1 MLTTRHGHAI
11 LPLVTDRT
19 ALPPS
24 WPEPPTDPPDDD
36 PDGAEFLDDWYK
48 HDCDDGDMWC
58 PPCIACHLATGETVC
73 QFTCEHR
80 KDLE

>member
-1 MLTTRHGHAI
+1 M
-11 LPLVTDRT
+11 TDRN

-36 PDGAEFLDDWYK
+36 RDAPEARIGDW
-48 HDCDDGDMWC
+48 HDCDEDC
-58 PPCIACHLATGETVC
+58 PPCIACYMLTGDTVC
-73 QFTCEHR
+73 QFTCGHR